1 MTVEGSR
8 ILTVTYDGAQGEF
21 DGLWRLTAGPG
32 IIGPA
37 THHPRTLATI
47 FLYLVV
53 RKTVSA
59 PERGQGR
66 LSWPPY
72 ATLGRR
78 KA

>member
-1 MTVEGSR
+1 MTVEGPR

-32 IIGPA
+32 TIGPA

-47 FLYLVV
+47 ALYLVV

-59 PERGQGR
+59 PEWG
-66 LSWPPY
+66 
-72 ATLGRR
+72 
-78 KA
+78 